1 MKYKILLYALFLLL
15 PITANLSHAAKVA
28 DPNDPIYNDIE
39 FVPADDIDNTFGYF
53 VNRLRSYAVGTDG
66 VYIFNDGGGT
76 GTAAGA
82 VRTRGMT
89 NRTLQIDITNM
100 QEPGTNTVGIFG
112 ANGTITP
119 TVWATLAEINYNG
132 TVTTSGTQ
140 SSGIAISEPY
150 DWIRI
155 GAKRSGDTSAD
166 FTIKESYNR
175 EAKR

>member
-15 PITANLSHAAKVA
+15 PLSENLSHAAKVA

-53 VNRLRSYAVGTDG
+53 VNRLSSYAVGTDG
-66 VYIFNDGGGT
+66 VYVFNDGGGT

-82 VRTRGMT
+82 VRTRGMS

-100 QEPGTNTVGIFG
+100 KEPGTNTIGIFG
-112 ANGTITP
+112 ANGTTTP
-119 TVWATLAEINYNG
+119 TMWATLAEIDYNG
-132 TVTTSGTQ
+132 TVTTNGTQ
-140 SSGIAISEPY
+140 ASGIVISEPH
-150 DWIRI
+150 DWLRI
-155 GAKRSGDTSAD
+155 GVKRSGANTAD
-166 FTIKESYNR
+166 FTIKESYTR

>member
-1 MKYKILLYALFLLL
+1 MVKKLILALFLLL

-76 GTAAGA
+76 ETAAGA

-89 NRTLQIDITNM
+89 SKTFQIDITNM
-100 QEPGTNTVGIFG
+100 KEPGTNTVIICG
-112 ANGTITP
+112 ANGTTTP
-119 TVWATLAEINYNG
+119 TMWATLAEIDYNG
-132 TVTTSGTQ
+132 TVTTNGTQ
-140 SSGIAISEPY
+140 ASGIVISEPH
-150 DWIRI
+150 DWLRI
-155 GAKRSGDTSAD
+155 GVKRSGANSAD
-166 FTIKESYNR
+166 FTIKESYTR
-175 EAKR
+175 EANR